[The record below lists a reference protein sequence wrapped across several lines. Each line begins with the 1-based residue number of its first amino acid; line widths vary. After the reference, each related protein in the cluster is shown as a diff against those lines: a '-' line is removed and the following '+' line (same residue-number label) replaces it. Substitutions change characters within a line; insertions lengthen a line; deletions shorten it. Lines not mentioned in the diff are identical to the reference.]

1 MKEYKKENLLK
12 TDDGVEI
19 NIDTE
24 GIVEIKKEGEEVIK
38 LAKRDLD
45 FISKVLPE

>member
-1 MKEYKKENLLK
+1 MKEYKKETLLK

-24 GIVEIKKEGEEVIK
+24 GIVEIKKEGTGVIK
-38 LAKRDLD
+38 LTKNDLA
-45 FISKVLPE
+45 FIEKVMD